1 MAKPP
6 VKVIHALP
14 LATAADTRRLAAVT
28 ASTIGPIPLWIRTDD
43 ATLNHRDGATVGT
56 SHPAANDINF
66 IYMPTPVR
74 ILPPSLLFPDDN
86 PMGPATTADLRQN
99 APHQPTSD
107 VASDIAVAT
116 HLPSTSISKKAP
128 MLVHKRSAW
137 SMSSSSAVSVPIVT
151 SPTPTPFSSSSSLA
165 LSNICMKPRSQTL
178 STTSTTS
185 SSSRQVPLLAKCVP
199 LDVLS
204 RKMEMAGNFS
214 AALQPGVVSGGKDR
228 RDRQQAWLRV
238 DNGIIGSRSR
248 SISAASSL
256 TVYDGPE
263 WVDGGKEKKKR
274 GGFIFGRHGQGN
286 EERQDNKIQDEP
298 IQESRSPSFFNL
310 QGIPS
315 IRRVMR
321 GRSLSIS
328 LLSNLMGRRKSTE
341 QEHDEDANE
350 LISPSSSVSVSSTS
364 LLSSLSRGP
373 ASPASPAS
381 PLSLRTPGNS
391 EPGSP
396 TDCRNDDGGSG
407 KKNSLYYWK
416 SRKVKKDVSS
426 GAVSDLQQSAE
437 RDRERERDY
446 ERVGLMMDDQG
457 PPDFMD
463 LTDPF
468 APPDL
473 GTRVSVATTADDM
486 LLGEGSGAIKANMW
500 GRLPLV
506 VVEQKKAA
514 RAEARRVAKVSVKK
528 TNMGA
533 VEAGR
538 WAKSG
543 GVVGRVKR
551 TTSIGRSRSRSK
563 SGPVFGS
570 LKVVSSADAT
580 AATTTRTGAGSAKN
594 VMRKGSVTRD
604 ADKEESRGGA

>member
-1 MAKPP
+1 
-6 VKVIHALP
+6 
-14 LATAADTRRLAAVT
+14 
-28 ASTIGPIPLWIRTDD
+28 
-43 ATLNHRDGATVGT
+43 
-56 SHPAANDINF
+56 
-66 IYMPTPVR
+66 
-74 ILPPSLLFPDDN
+74 
-86 PMGPATTADLRQN
+86 
-99 APHQPTSD
+99 
-107 VASDIAVAT
+107 
-116 HLPSTSISKKAP
+116 
-128 MLVHKRSAW
+128 
-137 SMSSSSAVSVPIVT
+137 
-151 SPTPTPFSSSSSLA
+151 
-165 LSNICMKPRSQTL
+165 
-178 STTSTTS
+178 
-185 SSSRQVPLLAKCVP
+185 
-199 LDVLS
+199 
-204 RKMEMAGNFS
+204 MAGNCS

-298 IQESRSPSFFNL
+298 IQQSRSPSFFNR

-328 LLSNLMGRRKSTE
+328 LLSNLIGRRKSTE

-364 LLSSLSRGP
+364 LLSSLSMSLSRSP

-396 TDCRNDDGGSG
+396 TDCRNDDDGSG

-426 GAVSDLQQSAE
+426 GAVFDLQQSAE
-437 RDRERERDY
+437 RDRERDY
-446 ERVGLMMDDQG
+446 ERVALMVDDQG

-528 TNMGA
+528 TNVGA

-538 WAKSG
+538 RAKSG
-543 GVVGRVKR
+543 GSVGRVKR

-594 VMRKGSVTRD
+594 VMRKGSMTRTRIKRSRED
-604 ADKEESRGGA
+604 EHDRGGFDVEEALLAQKLLMKLDLAPGS